1 MSERE
6 GFLRRWSRRKRELA
20 EPAPAPTADQ
30 EVPAPPDPSVAN
42 DSSAA
47 GPAAAP
53 EPLVDL
59 AKLPPIESIAAATDI
74 RPFLAPGVPSELTRA
89 ALRRAWATDPAIRD

>member
-20 EPAPAPTADQ
+20 EPAPAAAADQ
-30 EVPAPPDPSVAN
+30 EVPARPGPSVAN
-42 DSSAA
+42 DSPAA
-47 GPAAAP
+47 GP

-74 RPFLAPGVPSELTRA
+74 RP
-89 ALRRAWATDPAIRD
+89 